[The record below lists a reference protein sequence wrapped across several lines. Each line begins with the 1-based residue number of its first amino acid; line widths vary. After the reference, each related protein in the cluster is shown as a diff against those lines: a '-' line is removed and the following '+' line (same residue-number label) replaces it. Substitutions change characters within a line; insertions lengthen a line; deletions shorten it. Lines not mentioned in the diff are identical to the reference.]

1 MRDKLGQTFRGRIS
15 AVTGFGLFVELDDIY
30 VEGLVHITALKND
43 YYAFDAVKHRLVG
56 ERTGKIY
63 RLGDYMHVQVV
74 RVDLD
79 ERKIDFEPVLSESNA

>member
-1 MRDKLGQTFRGRIS
+1 MARTRDLQARGLLTVYEDLS
-15 AVTGFGLFVELDDIY
+15 
-30 VEGLVHITALKND
+30 KND

-79 ERKIDFEPVLSESNA
+79 ERKIDIEPVLSESNA